1 MIVPFILSFIMTI
14 SLCGLDREVLWISLD
29 ERVVEH
35 LRLSGSGGDIIAD
48 GLIIHLGPQQS
59 FRLRYT
65 IRCDSL
71 WRFRMLKLQ
80 SLDEPQQL
88 LELRSDGAGNWENA
102 RGEAIPSLKG
112 CQDID
117 IFYSPF
123 TNTLAIR
130 RMALKLH
137 ESTETIVAFISVPD
151 MKVSAVRQRYTF
163 LKSSGEIG
171 SYRYESLSTGF
182 TADLSVDSDAL
193 VIEYPGFFRRAWSR

>member
-130 RMALKLH
+130 RMALKLR
-137 ESTETIVAFISVPD
+137 ESGETTVAFISVPD
-151 MKVSAVRQRYTF
+151 LTVNPVRQRYT
-163 LKSSGEIG
+163 LQQSGPDR
-171 SYRYESLSTGF
+171 SVYRYESLASGF
-182 TADLSVDSDAL
+182 KADLLVDTDGL
-193 VIEYPGFFRRAWSR
+193 VIEYPKFFRRAWSR